1 MMAAGDQAPGAA
13 DDGNA
18 TSEAYRVLVV
28 EDDRS
33 QAVFAESVLHGAGMQ
48 TRWVA
53 SAGEAMDALR
63 AFHPDLVLMD
73 LHLPDAS
80 GADLTATIRAEDAY
94 AHLPI
99 VFLTGDPDPETEYMA
114 LDSGADDFLSK
125 PIRPR
130 HLISAVQGR
139 VRRARAVRNAQGG
152 GGGAQDR
159 DPQTGLFRRDWILSH
174 LAASPAALLVE
185 VQHLDA
191 LRDRLGFA
199 GIETLLR
206 AAGAVLA
213 GIQPNAARLND
224 NSFLVLVDAHDEA
237 QRTAIARAVRDGMGQ
252 PIDHA
257 GMPMRLR
264 MAVAH
269 AALADIAGDPLGALD
284 RTLRRAREESAHLAG
299 FEPEA
304 GSVQDPSQAAAL
316 RAALQDDRL
325 ELAFQPIAAVA
336 GGDIAQFQVLLRMR
350 DEHGLLR
357 TAAELIRQAES
368 TGLLGEVDH
377 WVLGRALGLLETN
390 PTHPDARRLFV
401 SHSPQAIAADPGAAR
416 VRDALAR
423 HQVAPG
429 ALVID
434 LRMDDALVHGV
445 AMAEFCHHLVP
456 QGVGFCLGQY
466 AHSDAAAALLRQL
479 PLSYVRLSPRYSRL
493 DADPELRE
501 ELREVIGMAHASG
514 LKVIGAQVESP
525 AAAATLWMGGVDYIQ
540 GNLLQGAGSTLDFD
554 FHHSVL

>member
-1 MMAAGDQAPGAA
+1 MMAAADQASGAGT
-13 DDGNA
+13 DGSA
-18 TSEAYRVLVV
+18 VGEAYRVLVV

-63 AFHPDLVLMD
+63 SFQPDLVLMD
-73 LHLPDAS
+73 LHLPDTS
-80 GADLTATIRAEDAY
+80 GAELTATIRAEDAY

-99 VFLTGDPDPETEYMA
+99 VFLTGDPDPETEYVA

-139 VRRARAVRNAQGG
+139 VRRARAVRGAQGSG
-152 GGGAQDR
+152 PAPER
-159 DPQTGLFRRDWILSH
+159 DPQTGLFRRDWVLSH
-174 LAASPAALLVE
+174 LAASPGALLVE

-206 AAGAVLA
+206 SAGAVLA

-224 NSFLVLVDAHDEA
+224 NSFLVLVEA
-237 QRTAIARAVRDGMGQ
+237 QDDAQRAAAARAVRDGMGQ

-264 MAVAH
+264 VAVAH
-269 AALADIAGDPLGALD
+269 AAVSDLGGDPLGALD
-284 RTLRRAREESAHLAG
+284 RTLRRAREESANLAG

-304 GSVQDPSQAAAL
+304 GSAQDPSQAAAL

-357 TAAELIRQAES
+357 TAAELIHQAEAA
-368 TGLLGEVDH
+368 GLLGEVDH
-377 WVLGRALGLLETN
+377 WVLGRALGLLETH
-390 PTHPDARRLFV
+390 PTRPDARRLFV

-416 VRDALAR
+416 LREALAR
-423 HQVAPG
+423 HKVAPG

-434 LRMDDALVHGV
+434 LRSDDALVHGL
-445 AMAEFCHHLVP
+445 ALTEFCQQLVP
-456 QGVGFCLGQY
+456 HGVGFCLGQY
-466 AHSDAAAALLRQL
+466 VHGDAASALLRQL

-493 DADPELRE
+493 DADPALRE
-501 ELREVIGMAHASG
+501 ELRELIAVAHGAG

-540 GNLLQGAGSTLDFD
+540 GNLVQSAGVSLDFD